1 MTKGTAAQNIKTQ
14 LKSTIENEKVEEL
27 KRKPVLDNSTGTLK
41 DHQ

>member
-1 MTKGTAAQNIKTQ
+1 MTKGTAVQNIKTQ

-27 KRKPVLDNSTGTLK
+27 KRKPVLFNSIGTLK